1 MTLLPLLLGRDS
13 STPRF
18 LSLGTREV
26 VSIHLNSVAHSRG
39 RAFAGPYGRFRSPV
53 GPQSPARVLRLRFP
67 HNHAAYDVPR
77 FRTRTRCDHSGSL
90 GLHVV
95 TAAVVR
101 VLQHVVP
108 AMRLALNWFGSV
120 RNMASTPTSRPSMET
135 GAPDYER
142 PMYPDYFYSK
152 GLIVEYYRFYKSIPS
167 VCGRIRIERIAVC
180 DAFCIRCH
188 V

>member
-1 MTLLPLLLGRDS
+1 VRSTWAMTLLPLLLGRDS
-13 STPRF
+13 STLRF
-18 LSLGTREV
+18 LCLGTRKV
-26 VSIHLNSVAHSRG
+26 VSIHLNSVAQSRD

-53 GPQSPARVLRLRFP
+53 GPQSPASVLRLRFP
-67 HNHAAYDVPR
+67 HNHAACDVPR
-77 FRTRTRCDHSGSL
+77 FRTRTRCDHLGSL
-90 GLHVV
+90 RLHVV

-142 PMYPDYFYSK
+142 PMYPDCFYSK
-152 GLIVEYYRFYKSIPS
+152 GLIVE
-167 VCGRIRIERIAVC
+167 
-180 DAFCIRCH
+180 
-188 V
+188 

>member
-1 MTLLPLLLGRDS
+1 MGRCVRSTRAMTLLPLLLGRDS

-18 LSLGTREV
+18 LSLGTRQV

-67 HNHAAYDVPR
+67 HNHAACDVPR
-77 FRTRTRCDHSGSL
+77 FRTRTRRDHSGSL

-108 AMRLALNWFGSV
+108 AMRVALNWFGSV
-120 RNMASTPTSRPSMET
+120 RSMASTPTSRPSIRVVSVWFGLPNMN
-135 GAPDYER
+135 GIQPDSLER
-142 PMYPDYFYSK
+142 WSVQVEPNMSK
-152 GLIVEYYRFYKSIPS
+152 GVLVPRNT
-167 VCGRIRIERIAVC
+167 
-180 DAFCIRCH
+180 
-188 V
+188 